1 MGREN
6 ARRFDVSGQR
16 KLFLALVNFLNV
28 ILTGEEETEKRVINI
43 HYLGASPGHN
53 IRDVA
58 KQFPGVQF
66 ICYDVRP
73 MADISGK
80 NITVKQELITP
91 KSIGEIPNSPGNYVF
106 DDLRFV
112 GSDGDDTDQD
122 DKKFEIV
129 RAISA
134 RFEGRPTCYKMRVD
148 FNRTRDLG
156 WPVGSIYYIPYAP
169 ATSLEVRLISNSDI
183 YQSYSPRQWEEKF
196 AYFNGSFRSRGKDKI
211 IEEEVLS
218 KLDIKIPKQ
227 RIYSAQPRRV
237 LSPTL
242 EQSVAKQ
249 M

>member
-6 ARRFDVSGQR
+6 AKRFDVSGQR

-28 ILTGEEETEKRVINI
+28 ILTDEERPEKRVTNI

-80 NITVKQELITP
+80 NIIVKQELITP
-91 KSIGEIPNSPGNYVF
+91 ESIKKIPNLPGNYVF

-112 GSDGDDTDQD
+112 GSDGDDTELD
-122 DKKFEIV
+122 DKKLDIV
-129 RAISA
+129 RAIST

-148 FNRTRDLG
+148 FNRTRDLE
-156 WPVGSIYYIPYAP
+156 WPVGDIYYIPYAP
-169 ATSLEVRLISNSDI
+169 ATSLEVRLISDSDV
-183 YQSYSPRQWEEKF
+183 YHSYNPKQWEEKF
-196 AYFNGSFRSRGKDKI
+196 AYFNGSFRSRAKDRI
-211 IEEEVLS
+211 IEDEVLS
-218 KLDIKIPKQ
+218 KLDIHIPKQ
-227 RIYSAQPRRV
+227 RLYSAQPRRV
-237 LSPTL
+237 LTPTL